1 MAGPA
6 VPYHVVMQAR
16 WSTSPRVG
24 ARRLRRRLADLLPH
38 GPRDFWLQF
47 AIFWTYNM
55 AYELT
60 RGLVDG
66 SREEALATGRRIME
80 AQRDLGILWE
90 LDVQRWAYDA
100 PDVVMD
106 VANLTYFNCQFTIS
120 FSLLLWI
127 YLRRNHAF
135 YFVRNTIMFANFIG
149 LAGYITFPTAPPRM
163 YPELG
168 FVDSLLDAS
177 VNHESWLIRTL
188 ANPYAAMPSLHTAYA
203 LILGTAAVLVTR
215 RLLVRLIWACYP
227 GLVLFSIVAT
237 ANHFILDAVAGAFVA
252 LFATLLSLA
261 VVRGVTPRRNRPPQG
276 PLTPRVAAATAGD

>member
-1 MAGPA
+1 
-6 VPYHVVMQAR
+6 MQAG
-16 WSTSPRVG
+16 TSSRLRVG
-24 ARRLRRRLADLLPH
+24 ARRVPTRIGALLPH

-47 AIFWTYNM
+47 AVFWTYNL

-66 SREEALATGRRIME
+66 SREEAFATGRRVME

-100 PDVVMD
+100 PAVVMD

-127 YLRRNHAF
+127 YVRRNHAF
-135 YFVRNTIMFANFIG
+135 YFIRNTIMFANFIG
-149 LAGYITFPTAPPRM
+149 LIGYVAFPTAPPRM
-163 YPELG
+163 YPEVG

-188 ANPYAAMPSLHTAYA
+188 SNPYAAMPSLHTAYA

-215 RLLVRLIWACYP
+215 HLVIRLIWAGYP
-227 GLVLFSIVAT
+227 ALVLFSIVAT
-237 ANHFILDAVAGAFVA
+237 ANHFILDAVAGAVVA
-252 LFATLLSLA
+252 LFATLLSVA
-261 VVRGVTPRRNRPPQG
+261 VARGVAPRRGRAPRG
-276 PLTPRVAAATAGD
+276 PLTPRLAASHTGD

>member
-1 MAGPA
+1 
-6 VPYHVVMQAR
+6 MQAG
-16 WSTSPRVG
+16 TSSRLRVG
-24 ARRLRRRLADLLPH
+24 ARRVPTRIGALLPH

-47 AIFWTYNM
+47 AVFWTFNL

-66 SREEALATGRRIME
+66 SREQALTTGRRIME

-100 PDVVMD
+100 PAVVMD

-120 FSLLLWI
+120 FGLLLWI

-149 LAGYITFPTAPPRM
+149 LIGYVAFPTAPPRM
-163 YPELG
+163 YPEVG

-188 ANPYAAMPSLHTAYA
+188 SNPYAAMPSLHTAYA

-215 RLLVRLIWACYP
+215 HLVIRLIWAGYP
-227 GLVLFSIVAT
+227 ALVLFSIVAT
-237 ANHFILDAVAGAFVA
+237 ANHFILDAVAGAVVA
-252 LFATLLSLA
+252 LFATLLSVA
-261 VVRGVTPRRNRPPQG
+261 VARGVAPRRGRAPRG
-276 PLTPRVAAATAGD
+276 PLTPRLAASPTGD

>member
-1 MAGPA
+1 
-6 VPYHVVMQAR
+6 MQAG
-16 WSTSPRVG
+16 TSSRLRVG
-24 ARRLRRRLADLLPH
+24 ARRVPTRIGALLPH

-47 AIFWTYNM
+47 AVFWTFNL

-66 SREEALATGRRIME
+66 SREEALATGRRVME

-100 PDVVMD
+100 PAVVMD

-120 FSLLLWI
+120 FGLLLWI

-149 LAGYITFPTAPPRM
+149 LIGYVAFPTAPPRM
-163 YPELG
+163 YPEVG

-188 ANPYAAMPSLHTAYA
+188 SNPYAAMPSLHTAYA

-215 RLLVRLIWACYP
+215 HLVIRLIWAGYP
-227 GLVLFSIVAT
+227 ALVLFSIVAT
-237 ANHFILDAVAGAFVA
+237 ANHFILDAVAGAVVA
-252 LFATLLSLA
+252 LFATLLSVA
-261 VVRGVTPRRNRPPQG
+261 VARGVAPRRGRAPRG
-276 PLTPRVAAATAGD
+276 PLTPRLAASPTGD

>member
-1 MAGPA
+1 MR
-6 VPYHVVMQAR
+6 VPYHGAMQAVTPSR
-16 WSTSPRVG
+16 LRVG
-24 ARRLRRRLADLLPH
+24 ARRVPRGLRALLPH

-47 AIFWTYNM
+47 AVFWTYNL

-66 SREEALATGRRIME
+66 SRAEAFATGRRIME
-80 AQRDLGILWE
+80 AQRELGILWE

-100 PDVVMD
+100 PAIVMD

-120 FSLLLWI
+120 FALLLWI

-149 LAGYITFPTAPPRM
+149 LAGYVTFPTAPPRM

-168 FVDSLLDAS
+168 FVDSLLDTA

-188 ANPYAAMPSLHTAYA
+188 SNPYAAMPSLHTAYA

-215 RLLVRLIWACYP
+215 HVVVRTVWACYP
-227 GLVLFSIVAT
+227 ALVLFSIVAT

-252 LFATLLSLA
+252 LFATLLSVA
-261 VVRGVTPRRNRPPQG
+261 VARGVAPRRGRAPQG
-276 PLTPRVAAATAGD
+276 PLTPRLAASPSGD

>member
-1 MAGPA
+1 
-6 VPYHVVMQAR
+6 MQAG
-16 WSTSPRVG
+16 TSSRLRVG
-24 ARRLRRRLADLLPH
+24 ARRVPTRIGALLPH

-47 AIFWTYNM
+47 AVFWTFNL

-66 SREEALATGRRIME
+66 SRAEALATGRQVME

-100 PDVVMD
+100 PAVVMD

-127 YLRRNHAF
+127 YVRRNHAF
-135 YFVRNTIMFANFIG
+135 YFIRNTIMFANFMGLIG
-149 LAGYITFPTAPPRM
+149 YVAFPTAPPRM
-163 YPELG
+163 YPEVG

-188 ANPYAAMPSLHTAYA
+188 SNPYAAMPSLHTAYA

-215 RLLVRLIWACYP
+215 HLVIRLIWAGYP
-227 GLVLFSIVAT
+227 ALVLFSIVAT
-237 ANHFILDAVAGAFVA
+237 ANHFILDAVAGAVVA
-252 LFATLLSLA
+252 LFATLLSVA
-261 VVRGVTPRRNRPPQG
+261 VARGVAPRRGRAPRG
-276 PLTPRVAAATAGD
+276 PLTPRLAASPTGD